1 MTGQS
6 PRDVDWPTRRWLL
19 WGFLAVLVITAI
31 ALFFVFLGN
40 AENEQTQDQDPP
52 PEGAEQMEW
61 TIVLADMT
69 GDEVTLK
76 GDLPLGFP
84 TETWQNDFQV
94 ARTASGSFE
103 WDLDAELPVTV
114 VAIDEAAGCD
124 ALNAI
129 VTEVVNG
136 ADQALEPGL
145 WQARAFVQHA
155 VNTMRD
161 QGCELDD
168 ADFAGIGG

>member
-19 WGFLAVLVITAI
+19 WGLLAVLVVTAI
-31 ALFFVFLGN
+31 TLFFVFLGN

-52 PEGAEQMEW
+52 PEGVEQLEW
-61 TIVLADMT
+61 SIVLADMT

-76 GDLPLGFP
+76 GDLPLGIP

-94 ARTASGSFE
+94 ARTVGGAFE
-103 WDLDAELPVTV
+103 WDLDAELPATV
-114 VAIDEAAGCD
+114 VEVDEAADCD

-129 VTEVVNG
+129 LADLVSG
-136 ADQALEPGL
+136 ADTALPAEL
-145 WQARAFVQHA
+145 WHARAFAQHTI
-155 VNTMRD
+155 NTMRD
-161 QGCELDD
+161 QGCTIDD
-168 ADFAGIGG
+168 AALQGL